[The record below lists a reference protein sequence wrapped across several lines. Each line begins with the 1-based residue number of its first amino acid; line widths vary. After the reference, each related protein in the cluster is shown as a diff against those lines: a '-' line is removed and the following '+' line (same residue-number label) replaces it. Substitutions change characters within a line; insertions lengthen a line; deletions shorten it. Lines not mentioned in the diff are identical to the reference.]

1 MQVGRQS
8 WVVKIFRNKF
18 KEAEQDLYSCKLI
31 INCCGLDDVS
41 LSVLKGV
48 PPLPRFT
55 HCFQPLKPLRDL
67 PRRDRQIVILDEGA
81 GLSEED
87 LCAFVGEGAKRILCT
102 SRPEDISEKDLALWD
117 DVWIKPLTPSVLRFR
132 FQHVLR
138 EIQAEKDLWTAQN
151 QLNQTI
157 DPLPDLIWYKDLKG
171 AHVKVND
178 AFCQVVGKTKED
190 VQGRGHYY
198 IWGQVDEEHT
208 KLEYACLK
216 TDEEVIRER
225 KTCVFDEE
233 LMGPEGPR
241 RLKTYKTPLF
251 DEDGTVIGTVGV
263 ARDMTKEL
271 KFQQQ
276 LLEIARQDALTGLA
290 SRWYFQN
297 YMQAHQDEEHVAC
310 VYLDLDHFK
319 EVNDTWGHQT
329 GDAALAATAEM
340 MQHNFPDAFIARLGG
355 DEFMMVFL
363 GDLSLEDLKGRV
375 DQFIQDMA
383 AYFHSSDRTKNLTVS
398 GGITKTTESE
408 TGSAIDHLI
417 HRSDLALYQA
427 KHSGRACCVIYDPSM
442 EKERR
447 VSDKGAPGGVDR
459 RKRLTP
465 NWGTGCGP
473 EGERD
478 RRRRQ
483 DEK

>member
-1 MQVGRQS
+1 M
-8 WVVKIFRNKF
+8 
-18 KEAEQDLYSCKLI
+18 YSCKLI
-31 INCCGLDDVS
+31 ISCYGLDDVS

-48 PPLPRFT
+48 APLPRFI
-55 HCFQPLKPLRDL
+55 HYFQPLKPLGGL
-67 PRRDRQIVILDEGA
+67 PRRDRQIVILDESA
-81 GLSEED
+81 GLSEGD
-87 LCAFVGEGAKRILCT
+87 LCASIDGGAKRILCT
-102 SRPEDISEKDLALWD
+102 SCPKNLSEKDLALWD
-117 DVWIKPLTPSVLRFR
+117 DVWVKPLSPAMLRFR
-132 FQHVLR
+132 FQRILR

-178 AFCQVVGKTKED
+178 AFCQLVGKTKEEI
-190 VQGRGHYY
+190 QGRGHYY
-198 IWGQVDEEHT
+198 IWRMPEDEGA
-208 KLEYACLK
+208 KDEYACPE
-216 TDEEVIRER
+216 TDKEVIRQG

-233 LMGPEGPR
+233 VRGPEGLR
-241 RLKTYKTPLF
+241 RLKTYKTPIF
-251 DEDGTVIGTVGV
+251 DEDGTIIGTVSV

-297 YMQAHQDEEHVAC
+297 YMQSHQDEEHVIC

-340 MQHNFPDAFIARLGG
+340 MQHTFPDAFIARLGG
-355 DEFMMVFL
+355 DEFMMVFF

-383 AYFHSSDRTKNLTVS
+383 AYFHSSDKMANLTIS

-427 KHSGRACCVIYDPSM
+427 KHSGRACCVIYNPSM

-447 VSDKGAPGGVDR
+447 VSDRGAPGGVDR

-465 NWGTGCGP
+465 NWGTGRGP
-473 EGERD
+473 EGDQD
-478 RRRRQ
+478 RRKKQ
-483 DEK
+483 DAR

>member
-1 MQVGRQS
+1 M
-8 WVVKIFRNKF
+8 
-18 KEAEQDLYSCKLI
+18 YSCELI

-48 PPLPRFT
+48 APLPRFI
-55 HCFQPLKPLRDL
+55 HRFQPLKPLGGL
-67 PRRDRQIVILDEGA
+67 PRKDRQIVILDESA
-81 GLSEED
+81 SLSEED
-87 LCAFVGEGAKRILCT
+87 LRASIEEGAKRILCT
-102 SRPEDISEKDLALWD
+102 SRPKNLSEKELALWD
-117 DVWIKPLTPSVLRFR
+117 DVWVKLLSPAMLRFR
-132 FQHVLR
+132 FQHILR
-138 EIQAEKDLWTAQN
+138 EIQAEKALWTAQN

-171 AHVKVND
+171 AYVKVND
-178 AFCQVVGKTKED
+178 AFCQLVGKTKEE
-190 VQGRGHYY
+190 VQGHGHYY
-198 IWGQVDEEHT
+198 VWRMPEGECAKD
-208 KLEYACLK
+208 EYAWPE
-216 TDEEVIRER
+216 TDKEVIRQGR
-225 KTCVFDEE
+225 TCVFDEE
-233 LMGPEGPR
+233 VRGQEDLR

-251 DEDGTVIGTVGV
+251 DEDGTIIGIVSV

-276 LLEIARQDALTGLA
+276 ILEIARQDALTGLA

-427 KHSGRACCVIYDPSM
+427 KHSGRACCVIYNPSM

-465 NWGTGCGP
+465 NWGTGHGP
-473 EGERD
+473 EGDQD
-478 RRRRQ
+478 RRKKQ
-483 DEK
+483 DER